1 MCRNLG
7 VRLDSTVLDSA
18 ARPREEQQV
27 PHIKAKHRLKSLK
40 RPEELGFSKGALC
53 L

>member
-7 VRLDSTVLDSA
+7 ARLESTVLDSA
-18 ARPREEQQV
+18 ARPREGQQV

-40 RPEELGFSKGALC
+40 RPEELGVFKGVLC